1 MDEVN
6 VGRRARAKA
15 TPPARIERVEAC
27 VLLLAGLDPS
37 GGAGLAA
44 DQRGVLAAGAW
55 PCPVTVLST
64 VQSTAGLVSVA
75 PVDPRHVRAQAEL
88 ILRDQRVRAVKTG
101 ALGGPEG
108 VEVVTRV
115 LAGRNLPLVVDPVL
129 GATKGRARLNTQD
142 EAIEPLM
149 ALATLVTPNALEAER
164 LCGTSVRDL
173 RDQREAARVM
183 LASGPKAVL
192 VKGGH
197 IDGER
202 CIDVLAVGDS
212 VFELGSRR
220 WPVGEVHG
228 TGCLLASLIAGR
240 LAADGRIRGD
250 DVPASSLL
258 DAVRFAKRKLSW
270 AMSRATRVG
279 KGQLV
284 LRL

>member
-1 MDEVN
+1 MS
-6 VGRRARAKA
+6 R
-15 TPPARIERVEAC
+15 TMRVDAC

-64 VQSTAGLVSVA
+64 VQSTAGLVSVMQ
-75 PVDPRHVRAQAEL
+75 VDPRHVRAQAEL
-88 ILRDQRVRAVKTG
+88 ILRDQRARAVKTG

-115 LAGRNLPLVVDPVL
+115 LEGRKLPLVVDPVL
-129 GATKGRARLNTQD
+129 GATKGRARLNAQD
-142 EAIEPLM
+142 EAIQALM

-202 CIDVLAVGDS
+202 CIDVLAVGNS
-212 VFELGSRR
+212 VYELGSRR

-240 LAADGRIRGD
+240 LAADGRIRGN

-258 DAVRFAKRKLSW
+258 DAVRFAKRKLGW